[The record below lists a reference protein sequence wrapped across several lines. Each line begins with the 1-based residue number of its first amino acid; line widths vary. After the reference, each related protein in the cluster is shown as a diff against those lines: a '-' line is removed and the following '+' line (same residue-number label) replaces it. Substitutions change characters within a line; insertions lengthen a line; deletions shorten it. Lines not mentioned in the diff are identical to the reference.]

1 MEWYFALGMLL
12 GMLILFMAT
21 GLPVAFSFFAVN
33 LVGAV
38 VFLGGE
44 AGLMQ
49 LVRNAVWSVTT
60 FSLAP
65 IPLFILM
72 GEIMFHTGMAFR
84 AIDAVDRLIAR
95 VPGRLS
101 LVAVT
106 GGTIFSTLSGS
117 TMANVAM
124 LGSSLLPEMQRRG
137 YHPSMAMGPILGTGG
152 IAMLIP
158 PSALAVLLASLAQMP
173 VAELLIAGIV
183 PGLLIAL
190 LFFAY
195 IVVRCRLNPGLA
207 PPYEPEELAPGDRL
221 KPFLIYVVPLMT
233 LFVLVVG
240 SILAGWATPTESAAL
255 GAVGAVI
262 AAVAYRCLTR
272 RALRTALIE
281 AAKVTG
287 MALFIICASV
297 TFAQILAFSGAVDGL
312 LEVTIELDFSPI
324 TLLVLMLLILL
335 ALGAFIDQLSMMLI
349 TLPFFMPLAQ
359 HAGFDLV
366 WYGVLLLVVLEVSL
380 TTPPFGLLLFVMKGV
395 APPQITLRQIYVA
408 AGPFIALELLV
419 LILVVVYPAL
429 ATWLPNLIIRP

>member
-12 GMLILFMAT
+12 GLLILFMAT

-101 LVAVT
+101 LVAVA

-207 PPYEPEELAPGDRL
+207 PSYVQEDLAPGDRL
-221 KPFLIYVVPLMT
+221 RPFLVYVVPLMT

-262 AAVAYRCLTR
+262 SAVAYRCLTR

-395 APPQITLRQIYVA
+395 APPQTTLRQIYVA

>member
-124 LGSSLLPEMQRRG
+124 LGSSLLPEM
-137 YHPSMAMGPILGTGG
+137 
-152 IAMLIP
+152 
-158 PSALAVLLASLAQMP
+158 
-173 VAELLIAGIV
+173 
-183 PGLLIAL
+183 
-190 LFFAY
+190 
-195 IVVRCRLNPGLA
+195 
-207 PPYEPEELAPGDRL
+207 
-221 KPFLIYVVPLMT
+221 
-233 LFVLVVG
+233 
-240 SILAGWATPTESAAL
+240 
-255 GAVGAVI
+255 
-262 AAVAYRCLTR
+262 
-272 RALRTALIE
+272 
-281 AAKVTG
+281 
-287 MALFIICASV
+287 
-297 TFAQILAFSGAVDGL
+297 
-312 LEVTIELDFSPI
+312 
-324 TLLVLMLLILL
+324 
-335 ALGAFIDQLSMMLI
+335 
-349 TLPFFMPLAQ
+349 
-359 HAGFDLV
+359 
-366 WYGVLLLVVLEVSL
+366 
-380 TTPPFGLLLFVMKGV
+380 
-395 APPQITLRQIYVA
+395 
-408 AGPFIALELLV
+408 
-419 LILVVVYPAL
+419 
-429 ATWLPNLIIRP
+429 

>member
-1 MEWYFALGMLL
+1 MEWYFALGLLL

-21 GLPVAFSFFAVN
+21 GLPVAFSFLAVN

-106 GGTIFSTLSGS
+106 GGTIFSALSGS

-195 IVVRCRLNPGLA
+195 IVVRCRLNPALA
-207 PPYEPEELAPGDRL
+207 PAYAQEGLAPGDRL

-262 AAVAYRCLTR
+262 AAIAYRCLTR
-272 RALRTALIE
+272 QALRTALME

-324 TLLVLMLLILL
+324 TLLILMLLILL

-359 HAGFDLV
+359 HAEFDLV

-429 ATWLPNLIIRP
+429 ATWLPNLIIRS

>member
-1 MEWYFALGMLL
+1 MEWYFALGLLL

-158 PSALAVLLASLAQMP
+158 PSALAVLLASLAQIP
-173 VAELLIAGIV
+173 VAELLVAGIV

-190 LFFAY
+190 LFFVY
-195 IVVRCRLNPGLA
+195 IVVRCRLSPGLA
-207 PPYEPEELAPGDRL
+207 PAYVQEDLAPGDRVR
-221 KPFLIYVVPLMT
+221 PFLIYVVPLMA

-262 AAVAYRCLTR
+262 AALAYRCLTR

-324 TLLVLMLLILL
+324 TLLILMLLILL

-419 LILVVVYPAL
+419 LILVVVYPGL

>member
-1 MEWYFALGMLL
+1 MLL

-137 YHPSMAMGPILGTGG
+137 YHPTMAMGPILGTGG

-207 PPYEPEELAPGDRL
+207 PAYVQEDLAPGDRFI
-221 KPFLIYVVPLMT
+221 PFLIYVVPLMT

-272 RALRTALIE
+272 DALRTALIE

-312 LEVTIELDFSPI
+312 LEVIIELDFSPI
-324 TLLVLMLLILL
+324 TLLILMLLVLL

-366 WYGVLLLVVLEVSL
+366 WYGVLLLIVLEVSL

-395 APPQITLRQIYVA
+395 APPEITLRQIYVA

-429 ATWLPNLIIRP
+429 ATWLPNLIVRP

>member
-183 PGLLIAL
+183 PRSPHRAAL
-190 LFFAY
+190 L
-195 IVVRCRLNPGLA
+195 RL
-207 PPYEPEELAPGDRL
+207 Y
-221 KPFLIYVVPLMT
+221 
-233 LFVLVVG
+233 
-240 SILAGWATPTESAAL
+240 
-255 GAVGAVI
+255 
-262 AAVAYRCLTR
+262 R
-272 RALRTALIE
+272 RALPPQPR
-281 AAKVTG
+281 
-287 MALFIICASV
+287 
-297 TFAQILAFSGAVDGL
+297 SGAGLCPGETGAGRPAHTVPDLRSAADDAVRPGRRQHPRRLGDADGIGRAGARSARL
-312 LEVTIELDFSPI
+312 SRRP
-324 TLLVLMLLILL
+324 LI
-335 ALGAFIDQLSMMLI
+335 A
-349 TLPFFMPLAQ
+349 
-359 HAGFDLV
+359 V
-366 WYGVLLLVVLEVSL
+366 
-380 TTPPFGLLLFVMKGV
+380 
-395 APPQITLRQIYVA
+395 
-408 AGPFIALELLV
+408 
-419 LILVVVYPAL
+419 
-429 ATWLPNLIIRP
+429 

>member
-195 IVVRCRLNPGLA
+195 IVVRCRLNPDLA
-207 PPYEPEELAPGDRL
+207 PPYEPEELAPGERL

>member
-33 LVGAV
+33 LIGAV

-207 PPYEPEELAPGDRL
+207 PPYEPEELAPGERL

>member
-1 MEWYFALGMLL
+1 MEWYLALGLL
-12 GMLILFMAT
+12 LCLLILFMAT
-21 GLPVAFSFFAVN
+21 GLPVAFAFLAVN

-44 AGLMQ
+44 PGLMQ

-106 GGTIFSTLSGS
+106 AGTIFSTLSGS

-137 YHPSMAMGPILGTGG
+137 YHPSMVMGPILGTGG

-158 PSALAVLLASLAQMP
+158 PSALAVLLASLAQIP

-195 IVVRCRLNPGLA
+195 ILIRCRLNPGLA
-207 PPYEPEELAPGDRL
+207 PTYVQDDLSLADRFL
-221 KPFLIYVVPLMT
+221 PFLIYVVPLMT

-262 AAVAYRCLTR
+262 AAIAYRSLTWQ
-272 RALRTALIE
+272 ALLTAMIE
-281 AAKVTG
+281 TAKVTG

-312 LEVTIELDFSPI
+312 LEATVELDLNPV
-324 TLLVLMLLILL
+324 TLLILMLLILL

-359 HAGFDLV
+359 HAEFDLV

-395 APPQITLRQIYVA
+395 APPQITLRQIYAA
-408 AGPFIALELLV
+408 AGPFIALELAV
-419 LILVVVYPAL
+419 LILVVVFPAL
-429 ATWLPNLIIRP
+429 ATWLPQLIIRP

>member
-1 MEWYFALGMLL
+1 MEWYFALGLLL

-173 VAELLIAGIV
+173 VAELLVAGIV

-190 LFFAY
+190 LFFVY
-195 IVVRCRLNPGLA
+195 IVVRCRLSPGLA
-207 PPYEPEELAPGDRL
+207 PAYVQEDLAPGDRVR
-221 KPFLIYVVPLMT
+221 PFLIYVVPLMA

-262 AAVAYRCLTR
+262 AALAYRCLTR

-324 TLLVLMLLILL
+324 TLLILMLLILL

-419 LILVVVYPAL
+419 LILVVVYPGL

>member
-207 PPYEPEELAPGDRL
+207 PSYVQEELAPGDRL
-221 KPFLIYVVPLMT
+221 RPFLVYVVPLMT

>member
-1 MEWYFALGMLL
+1 MEWYFALGLLL

-173 VAELLIAGIV
+173 VAELLVAGIV

-190 LFFAY
+190 LFFVY

-207 PPYEPEELAPGDRL
+207 PAYVQEDLAPGDRVR
-221 KPFLIYVVPLMT
+221 PFLIYVVPLMA

-324 TLLVLMLLILL
+324 TLLILMLLILL

-419 LILVVVYPAL
+419 LILLVVYPGL

>member
-1 MEWYFALGMLL
+1 MEWYFALGLLL

-173 VAELLIAGIV
+173 VAELLVAGIV

-190 LFFAY
+190 LFFVY

-207 PPYEPEELAPGDRL
+207 PAYVQEDLAPGDRVR
-221 KPFLIYVVPLMT
+221 PFLIYVVPLMA

-324 TLLVLMLLILL
+324 TLLILMLLILL

-419 LILVVVYPAL
+419 LILVVVYPGL

>member
-1 MEWYFALGMLL
+1 MEWYFALGLLL

-158 PSALAVLLASLAQMP
+158 PSALAVLLASLAQIP

-190 LFFAY
+190 LFFVY

-207 PPYEPEELAPGDRL
+207 PAYMQEDLASGDRL
-221 KPFLIYVVPLMT
+221 RPFLIYVVPLMT

-312 LEVTIELDFSPI
+312 LDVTIELDFSPI
-324 TLLVLMLLILL
+324 SLLILMLLILL

-359 HAGFDLV
+359 HAEFDLV

-429 ATWLPNLIIRP
+429 ATWLPDLIVRP

>member
-1 MEWYFALGMLL
+1 MEWYFALGLLL

-173 VAELLIAGIV
+173 VAELLVAGIV

-190 LFFAY
+190 LFFVY
-195 IVVRCRLNPGLA
+195 IVVRCRLSPGLA
-207 PPYEPEELAPGDRL
+207 PAYVQEDLAPGDRVR
-221 KPFLIYVVPLMT
+221 PFLIYVVPLMA

-324 TLLVLMLLILL
+324 TLLILMLLILL

-419 LILVVVYPAL
+419 LILVVVYPGL

>member
-21 GLPVAFSFFAVN
+21 GLPVAFSFLAVN

-207 PPYEPEELAPGDRL
+207 PAYVQEGLTPGDRFI
-221 KPFLIYVVPLMT
+221 PFLIYVVPLMT

-262 AAVAYRCLTR
+262 AAVAYRCLR
-272 RALRTALIE
+272 RHALRTALVE

-312 LEVTIELDFSPI
+312 LEITIELDFSPI
-324 TLLVLMLLILL
+324 TLLILMLLILL

-395 APPQITLRQIYVA
+395 APPEITLRQVYVA

>member
-1 MEWYFALGMLL
+1 MEWYFALGLLL

-158 PSALAVLLASLAQMP
+158 PSALAVLLASLAQIP
-173 VAELLIAGIV
+173 VAELLVAGIV

-190 LFFAY
+190 LFFVY
-195 IVVRCRLNPGLA
+195 IVVRCRLSPGLA
-207 PPYEPEELAPGDRL
+207 PAYVQEDLAPGDRVR
-221 KPFLIYVVPLMT
+221 PFLIYVVPLMA

-324 TLLVLMLLILL
+324 TLLILMLLILL

-419 LILVVVYPAL
+419 LILVVVYPGL

>member
-1 MEWYFALGMLL
+1 MEWYFALGLLL

-158 PSALAVLLASLAQMP
+158 PSALAVLLASLAQIP
-173 VAELLIAGIV
+173 VAELLVAGIV

-207 PPYEPEELAPGDRL
+207 PAYVQEGLAPGDRVR
-221 KPFLIYVVPLMT
+221 PFLIYVVPLMT

-272 RALRTALIE
+272 HALRTALIE

>member
-207 PPYEPEELAPGDRL
+207 PSYVQGELAPGDRL
-221 KPFLIYVVPLMT
+221 RPFLIYVVPLMT

-272 RALRTALIE
+272 RALCAALIE

-395 APPQITLRQIYVA
+395 APPQTTLRQIYVA

-419 LILVVVYPAL
+419 LILVVAYPAL